1 MIMPK
6 FVTKN
11 TLFEY
16 FWTSILQ
23 NYCHIWNQHL
33 QINVIAKFCKETKIP
48 KFGYFW
54 AKIFKKFIVRFE
66 ISTSKFAYLQ
76 NFTKKQECLN
86 LGTKMSDL
94 LCILELEF
102 QNNISY
108 LKSAPSNFS
117 NCKKKKTWKCLNLG
131 PKMAYFG
138 ILGLEF

>member
-16 FWTSILQ
+16 FWTSILK

-94 LCILELEF
+94 CILELEF

-117 NCKKKKTWKCLNLG
+117 NCKKRKTWKCLNLG
-131 PKMAYFG
+131 PKLAYFG